1 MPAPVAGAGIG
12 VRPCRTDAGGS
23 GRPRGGATLI
33 DHAAESTCDG
43 FRCQDLRV
51 PARSS
56 LARVRVRV
64 EQTALPGIGVRHDLL
79 TESGRRL
86 GVVSHRNG
94 RRDLVLYD
102 PDDPDSCQ
110 HDIPL
115 TDDEAEALADI
126 LGASLM
132 LGQLSGLREQAAG
145 LLTEQ
150 IAISAGSPFV
160 GRRLGDTRARTRTS
174 ASIGAV
180 LRDREVIA
188 SPGPSFVFEANDVV
202 VVVGTRQGLD
212 GVTAILAGE
221 TAD

>member
-1 MPAPVAGAGIG
+1 M
-12 VRPCRTDAGGS
+12 
-23 GRPRGGATLI
+23 
-33 DHAAESTCDG
+33 
-43 FRCQDLRV
+43 
-51 PARSS
+51 
-56 LARVRVRV
+56 RVRV

-132 LGQLSGLREQAAG
+132 LGQLAGLREQAAG

-150 IAISAGSPFV
+150 IAISAGSKYV
-160 GRRLGDTRARTRTS
+160 NRRLGDTQARSRTS
-174 ASIGAV
+174 ASIVAV
-180 LRDREVIA
+180 LRNSEVIA
-188 SPGPSFVFEANDVV
+188 SPDPSFRFSAGDVV
-202 VVVGTRQGLD
+202 VVVGTRKGLD
-212 GVTAILAGE
+212 GVTAILADSDPDG
-221 TAD
+221 

>member
-1 MPAPVAGAGIG
+1 M
-12 VRPCRTDAGGS
+12 
-23 GRPRGGATLI
+23 
-33 DHAAESTCDG
+33 
-43 FRCQDLRV
+43 
-51 PARSS
+51 
-56 LARVRVRV
+56 RVRV
-64 EQTALPGIGVRHDLL
+64 EQTALPGIGVRHEMT

-110 HDIPL
+110 ADVPL

-150 IAISAGSPFV
+150 IAIPAGSAYV
-160 GRRLGDTRARTRTS
+160 NRRLGDTRTRTRTS
-174 ASIGAV
+174 ASIVAV
-180 LRDREVIA
+180 LRHGEVIA
-188 SPGPSFVFEANDVV
+188 SPDPTFRFAAGDVV

-212 GVTAILAGE
+212 GVTAIF
-221 TAD
+221 ADDDPDG

>member
-1 MPAPVAGAGIG
+1 M
-12 VRPCRTDAGGS
+12 
-23 GRPRGGATLI
+23 
-33 DHAAESTCDG
+33 
-43 FRCQDLRV
+43 
-51 PARSS
+51 
-56 LARVRVRV
+56 
-64 EQTALPGIGVRHDLL
+64 

-102 PDDPDSCQ
+102 PDDPDAGQ
-110 HDIPL
+110 YDIPL

-150 IAISAGSPFV
+150 VAIPAGSKYV
-160 GRRLGDTRARTRTS
+160 GRKLGDTRARTRTG
-174 ASIGAV
+174 ASIVAV
-180 LRDREVIA
+180 LRHGDVNV
-188 SPGPSFVFEANDVV
+188 SPEPSFRFAAGDVV

-212 GVTAILAGE
+212 GVTAILANSDPDG
-221 TAD
+221 